1 MPTSAWAWFRMP
13 PMPTQTWAWHPPH
26 HPIAGAKTKPRKF
39 WAGLFVATT
48 CLLPLAGA
56 GEKGKFSVKTGDSA
70 PPKELAEPIRK
81 VLSNE
86 SVQFVDGSG
95 KAIAE
100 IWLRNGIPT
109 DATPEQIKN
118 GATWREIK
126 QSEVLGAIRFER
138 NWTDYRKQP
147 IKAGVYTMRLAFQ
160 PADGKHGADVSEFQE
175 FVVLLSPKTDT
186 SPNLME
192 PKKLQESSSDAID
205 SGHPGVFM
213 LVPTKP
219 GKTAEAVARPK
230 EHWMLATKAPLS
242 AGGKTGGAFIGIGIN
257 LVGHSPAE

>member
-1 MPTSAWAWFRMP
+1 MLRNLVRVGVLVTLGGIL
-13 PMPTQTWAWHPPH
+13 T
-26 HPIAGAKTKPRKF
+26 I
-39 WAGLFVATT
+39 
-48 CLLPLAGA
+48 AGA
-56 GEKGKFSVKTGDSA
+56 GEKGKFSVKSA
-70 PPKELAEPIRK
+70 ESGPPKELSEPMRK
-81 VLSNE
+81 LLSNE
-86 SVQFVDGSG
+86 SVQFADSSG

-126 QSEVLGAIRFER
+126 QSEVIGAIRFDR

-175 FVVLLSPKTDT
+175 FLVLLSPKTDT

-192 PKKLQESSSDAID
+192 SKKLQEASSDAID

-230 EHWMLATKAPLS
+230 EHWMLATKAGLS
-242 AGGKTGGAFIGIGIN
+242 AAGKTSGAFIGVGIN

>member
-1 MPTSAWAWFRMP
+1 MLRLVCC
-13 PMPTQTWAWHPPH
+13 
-26 HPIAGAKTKPRKF
+26 
-39 WAGLFVATT
+39 AGLLIAA
-48 CLLPLAGA
+48 CLLPLATA
-56 GEKGKFSVKTGDSA
+56 GEKGKFAAKPAETA

-81 VLSNE
+81 LLASE
-86 SVQFVDGSG
+86 SLQFTDASG

-100 IWLRNGIPT
+100 IWLRSAIPT

-126 QSEVLGAIRFER
+126 QSEVIGAIRFDR

-175 FVVLLSPKTDT
+175 FAVLLSAKTAT
-186 SPNLME
+186 PANLME
-192 PKKLQESSSDAID
+192 PKKMVEASSDAID

-230 EHWMLATKAPLS
+230 EHWMVTTKAPLS
-242 AGGKTGGAFIGIGIN
+242 AGGKTTQAFIG
-257 LVGHSPAE
+257 VGL